1 MERAMGNAISVKYV
15 SRLTSKSQITVP
27 SAVRE
32 RLGLRPGDRGIWILR
47 DDEAVLVSAGRY
59 ARMTE
64 GLLKGTYG
72 RTREEIQQYLE
83 KEREGW

>member
-1 MERAMGNAISVKYV
+1 MTTPKSNTRSSKYA

-27 SAVRE
+27 SVVRE

-47 DDEAVLVSAGRY
+47 DDEAVLVSARRY

-64 GLLKGTYG
+64 GLLAGTYG
-72 RTREEIQQYLE
+72 RTRDEIRQYLE

>member
-1 MERAMGNAISVKYV
+1 MGNTTRAKYT

-27 SAVRE
+27 SVVRE

-47 DDEAVLVSAGRY
+47 DDEAVLVSARRY
-59 ARMTE
+59 ATMTE
-64 GLLKGTYG
+64 GLLAGTYG
-72 RTREEIQQYLE
+72 RTRDEIRQYLE